1 MKSLKDKNIISNL
14 FISGRKIYT
23 PTINAKFLPGEPEV
37 MVSVPIRLFK
47 RAVDRNAIKR
57 MIREATRTKVNP
69 GLSIALVY
77 NSDKI
82 EDFKTIESDINKIF
96 NGFK

>member
-1 MKSLKDKNIISNL
+1 MKSLKDKNIINDL

-23 PTINAKFLPGEPEV
+23 LTINAKFLPGEPEV

-57 MIREATRTKVNP
+57 MIREAARTKINP

-77 NSDKI
+77 NSNKI
-82 EDFKTIESDINKIF
+82 EDFITIESDINKIF
-96 NGFK
+96 NSFK

>member
-23 PTINAKFLPGEPEV
+23 TTINAKFLPGDPEV

-47 RAVDRNAIKR
+47 RAVDRNMIKR
-57 MIREATRTKVNP
+57 MIREAARTKVNP
-69 GLSIALVY
+69 GFSIALVY

-82 EDFKTIESDINKIF
+82 EDFKTIESDVTKIF
-96 NGFK
+96 NSLK

>member
-23 PTINAKFLPGEPEV
+23 TTINAKFLPGEPEV
-37 MVSVPIRLFK
+37 MISVPIRLFK
-47 RAVDRNAIKR
+47 RAVDRNMIKR
-57 MIREATRTKVNP
+57 MIREVARTKVNP
-69 GLSIALVY
+69 GFSIALVY

-82 EDFKTIESDINKIF
+82 EDFKTIESDISKIF
-96 NGFK
+96 NSLK